1 MNLPIA
7 ILIIIFLTVMTVYI
21 FKNGARM
28 DKLTKE
34 EQETIIRSRCS
45 TCRMSHYCNDSKLGN
60 SCNSSSKKSGD

>member
-45 TCRMSHYCNDSKLGN
+45 TCRMSHYCNESKLGN
-60 SCNSSSKKSGD
+60 SCNSGSKKSGA

>member
-45 TCRMSHYCNDSKLGN
+45 TCRMSHYCNDSKFVN
-60 SCNSSSKKSGD
+60 SCNSGSKKSGD